1 MSAGTATG
9 SSGVAELLARADA
22 GDQTAWSAIVD
33 RYTNL
38 LWSVARAYRLDSADA
53 ADVVQTAW
61 LRLVK
66 NLGRIHDPERLP
78 GWLVTTA
85 RRECLRILKRAGRE
99 LVGDADDAALE
110 IADEQAPALD
120 TRLLEDERD
129 VELWR
134 CFARLPQRCQQLL
147 RVLMAT
153 EPPAYAEV
161 SAALG
166 MPVGSIG
173 PTRMRCLDRLRQLT
187 REAGYAFEAATEGS
201 PQ

>member
-61 LRLVK
+61 LRLVE